1 MSVNEEISLSDKMTK
16 EVNSIRSLALIVT
29 FTGLVFLS
37 TSIFYLNIASS
48 TGFFNIGEA
57 FVYIAALV
65 GGPITGA
72 ISGGIGSAL
81 ADLALGY
88 GIYAPATLVLKA
100 AEGFVV
106 GYLFHKSKKFKKW
119 IKYAIICTLC
129 VFLIVFSSFFV
140 TDIFTV
146 ETTFYGASGSHFSIA
161 TLTLA
166 NLDTSNFMFRE
177 SFKVFALDVPGYV
190 LLILAVVL
198 SALMLLAIF
207 KFGEKGEMALSCSL
221 AGMIIVIGYFLYQA
235 FIIGVGAAGAAIEI
249 PFNIAQVFFGA
260 AIAIPLVSYLRDLGI
275 LSSKDDT
282 EATDL
287 ELEAEE

>member
-1 MSVNEEISLSDKMTK
+1 MDVEVRLTDKMVR
-16 EVNSIRSLALIVT
+16 EVNSLRSLALIVT

-57 FVYIAALV
+57 FVYLAALV
-65 GGPITGA
+65 GGPVTGA
-72 ISGGIGSAL
+72 ISGGVGAAL

-106 GYLFHKSKKFKKW
+106 GYLFHLSKKFKKW
-119 IKYAIICTLC
+119 LKYAIVSILC

-146 ETTFYGASGSHFSIA
+146 ETSLYGISSSRFSIT
-161 TLTLA
+161 TLTLN
-166 NLDTSNFMFRE
+166 NLDISNFMFRE
-177 SFKVFALDVPGYV
+177 TFNVFALDIPGYV
-190 LLILAVVL
+190 LLILAIIL
-198 SALMLLAIF
+198 SALVLLAIM
-207 KFGEKGEMALSCSL
+207 KFGEKGEMALSCSV
-221 AGMIIVIGYFLYQA
+221 AGMIIVVGYFIYQA
-235 FIIGVGAAGAAIEI
+235 FIIGVGAAGAAVEI

-260 AIAIPLVSYLRDLGI
+260 AIAIPIVSYLRDLGI
-275 LSSKDDT
+275 IHSERDKYETETAIETKD
-282 EATDL
+282 
-287 ELEAEE
+287 